1 MDPAPVEVIEAQ
13 LSRGGTIDITTIG
26 RRTGLPRRIE
36 IWFHNLDGEIYI
48 TGRPGFPRDW
58 LANLRSNPHFTFH
71 LKRGLRA
78 DLDATAAD
86 VKDPSTREHVL
97 RRILIESWNLP
108 QERVEGAIAKWVAS
122 APLVR
127 VEVPAPS

>member
-1 MDPAPVEVIEAQ
+1 MDSAPADMISHQ

-36 IWFHNLDGEIYI
+36 IWFHNLGGDLYI

-58 LANLRSNPHFTFH
+58 LANLRSSPHFTFH

-78 DLDATAAD
+78 DLDAIAEEIT
-86 VKDPSTREHVL
+86 DPPTREQVL
-97 RRILIESWNLP
+97 RRILIESWNMP
-108 QERVEGAIAKWVAS
+108 PPRVEGAIAKWVAS